1 MNSMP
6 QSIRITRPSPFALAA
21 AWLVACM
28 LAWAITCR
36 AEAPRRPNI
45 LVIVADDMGYSDVG
59 MQGCR
64 DIPTPNIDSLARGG
78 VRFTQAYVSGAYCS
92 PSRAG
97 LMTGRYQ
104 ERFGHEFNAG
114 TREGLPLTEVT
125 MADRLRAAGYA
136 TGLVGKWHLG
146 ERPEFQPQ
154 NRGFDEFFGFL
165 GAEHTY
171 FPAHGDQ
178 LTGKEEVGG
187 WVRRG
192 SKVIGE
198 ENYLTDAFAREA
210 LGFID
215 RHAAQPFFLY
225 LAFNAV
231 HSPLHATDKYLSRFP
246 QIKDRTRQI
255 YAAMLSAMDDAIGGV
270 LADLRARHLEENTLI
285 FFFSDNGGPT
295 YPNYKLV
302 DFTPEVFAV
311 ESLHGVNVN
320 GSINAPLRGS
330 KRQLLEGGIRV
341 PFVVQWKGTLPAG
354 KVEERPI
361 IQLDVLPT
369 ALAAAGLNVS
379 ASWNLDGVNLLP
391 FINGANSEI
400 PHETL
405 YWRFGRQRAIRH
417 GDWKLVKLDEKP
429 FQLYHLSEDLGETR
443 DLASEQPAKA
453 AQLQS
458 LLDQW
463 LDQLPP
469 PLWIRPKLM

>member
-1 MNSMP
+1 MP
-6 QSIRITRPSPFALAA
+6 SLTTGCLAALA
-21 AWLVACM
+21 LILTVTS
-28 LAWAITCR
+28 WAGTQR
-36 AEAPRRPNI
+36 HPNI
-45 LVIVADDMGYSDVG
+45 LVIVADDMGYADVG

-64 DIPTPNIDSLARGG
+64 DIPTPNIDALARGG

-104 ERFGHEFNAG
+104 QRFGHEFNAG
-114 TREGLPLTEVT
+114 VREGLPVTEVT
-125 MADRLRAAGYA
+125 MADRLKAAGYF

-146 ERPEFQPQ
+146 EQPEFHPQ
-154 NRGFDEFFGFL
+154 SRGFDEFFGFL

-171 FPAHGDQ
+171 FPAHSAQ

-187 WVRRG
+187 WIRRG
-192 SKVIGE
+192 RKVIGE
-198 ENYLTDAFAREA
+198 ETYLTDAFAREA
-210 LGFID
+210 VSFID

-231 HSPLHATDKYLSRFP
+231 HSPLHATEKYLSRFAH
-246 QIKDRTRQI
+246 IEDRTRRI
-255 YAAMLSAMDDAIGGV
+255 YAAMLSAMDDSIGDV
-270 LADLRARHLEENTLI
+270 MTTLRAHHLEENTLI

-311 ESLHGVNVN
+311 ESLHGVAVN
-320 GSINAPLRGS
+320 GASNAPLRGS

-354 KVEERPI
+354 IVEERPV

-369 ALAAAGLNVS
+369 ALAAAGVE
-379 ASWNLDGVNLLP
+379 ASPGWGLDGVNLLP
-391 FINGANSEI
+391 YINGSI
-400 PHETL
+400 SGRPHETL
-405 YWRFGRQRAIRH
+405 YWRFGRQRAVRH
-417 GDWKLVKLDEKP
+417 GDWKLVKWDEKP
-429 FQLYHLSEDLGETR
+429 FQLYHLSEDIGETH
-443 DLASEQPAKA
+443 DLAGAEPKKA
-453 AQLQS
+453 AELQTI
-458 LLDQW
+458 LNKW
-463 LDQLPP
+463 LDRLPP